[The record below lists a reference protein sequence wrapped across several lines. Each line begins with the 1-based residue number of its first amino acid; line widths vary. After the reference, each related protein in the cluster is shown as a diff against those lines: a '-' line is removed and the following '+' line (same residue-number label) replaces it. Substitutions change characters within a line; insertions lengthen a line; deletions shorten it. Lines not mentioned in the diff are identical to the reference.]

1 MAKLGNIQSVSN
13 VKNSF
18 TYLTNDVFGEE
29 DIQAIK
35 SEMKASK
42 SKKWCRTIGAIVN
55 ETNCTLEKA
64 KSYSVKASAN
74 VQARSVII
82 TIFCNAE
89 DSDTHKEAH
98 ESAICVDTLQDAL
111 NSAKADVA

>member
-1 MAKLGNIQSVSN
+1 MAKLNSIQSVAN

-18 TYLTNDVFGEE
+18 TYLTDDIFGEE
-29 DIQAIK
+29 DIVAIK
-35 SEMKASK
+35 AEIKASK

-89 DSDTHKEAH
+89 DSDAHHKEH
-98 ESAICVDTLQDAL
+98 ESAICVDSLNEAL
-111 NSAKADVA
+111 AKAKADVA